1 MGVHVQ
7 LLNNRRILRLANNE
21 YHNSGRGKLV
31 NNFTGHCTMVIT
43 GQCHDIFQPFWSQ
56 NFTFASSKRNKPTA
70 SFFTRTVT
78 VHFYFFFG
86 DTVSYSNYCM
96 QSNIYVRTPKYL
108 RSRSSMFK
116 MGPHGTYVFSELTR
130 VDYIVTMSLD
140 VI

>member
-1 MGVHVQ
+1 
-7 LLNNRRILRLANNE
+7 
-21 YHNSGRGKLV
+21 
-31 NNFTGHCTMVIT
+31 MVIT

-56 NFTFASSKRNKPTA
+56 NFTFASAKRNKPTA

-78 VHFYFFFG
+78 VHFYFFSE
-86 DTVSYSNYCM
+86 TQYLIRTM
-96 QSNIYVRTPKYL
+96 QSNILRTPKYL
-108 RSRSSMFK
+108 RNRSSMFK